1 MTEKETVEVIIDAN
15 EASQKPELVQKLA
28 MHEDVDD
35 YEIQPLDEGDIIVDN
50 CIFER
55 KTPSDFASSLEEG
68 RLREQVERMAG
79 HEETPFVLVEG
90 NMGDFDELE
99 HTNIGSKSLR
109 GMDASIEMK
118 NNISVKYCSSIKYV
132 ADMAV
137 RLARKEK
144 EGVTTVQARQTEA
157 IKDVSFME
165 QVFLAIDGVGIKT
178 AEKLAEEYE
187 DISSLS
193 NATLEGLKNVDDV
206 GDVTAEEILSEAS
219 NVSHTDSE
227 DGSEESRTYTI

>member
-1 MTEKETVEVIIDAN
+1 MTKKETAEVIIDSN

-28 MHEDVDD
+28 MHEDVVG
-35 YEIQPLDEGDIIVDN
+35 YEIQPLNEGDIIVNN

-79 HEETPFVLVEG
+79 HEETPYVLVEG
-90 NMGDFDELE
+90 DMRDFDGLE

-118 NNISVKYCSSIKYV
+118 NNIGVKYCSNLKNV
-132 ADMAV
+132 VDMAV

-144 EGVTTVQARQTEA
+144 GGVETRQAKQTDA
-157 IKDVSFME
+157 IKDVSFIE
-165 QVFLAIDGVGIKT
+165 QVFLAIDGIGIKT
-178 AEKLAEEYE
+178 SEKLAEEFQSLEEIYE
-187 DISSLS
+187 
-193 NATLEGLKNVDDV
+193 ATTEDFQSIDDV
-206 GDVTAEEILSEAS
+206 GEVTAQNITTEVKGENETQEQETEER
-219 NVSHTDSE
+219 N
-227 DGSEESRTYTI
+227 RTYTI

>member
-28 MHEDVDD
+28 MHEDVVD
-35 YEIQPLDEGDIIVDN
+35 YEIQPLDEGDIVVDN

-79 HEETPFVLVEG
+79 HEETPYVLVEG
-90 NMGDFDELE
+90 DMGGFDELE

-118 NNISVKYCSSIKYV
+118 NNIRVKYCSNLKNV
-132 ADMAV
+132 VDMAV

-144 EGVTTVQARQTEA
+144 EDVKTRQAKQTDA
-157 IKDVSFME
+157 IKDVSFIE

-178 AEKLAEEYE
+178 SEKLAEEFQSLEEIYE
-187 DISSLS
+187 
-193 NATLEGLKNVDDV
+193 ATTEDFQSVEDV
-206 GDVTAEEILSEAS
+206 GEVTAQNITTEVKNGQERTEKE
-219 NVSHTDSE
+219 TE
-227 DGSEESRTYTI
+227 KESRTYTI